1 MSRINNLLLLFLSV
15 LLSSCVS
22 QTADERAMRQM
33 AERLFPEHASRFSFV
48 QDADDS
54 CGKDWYEIEAEGR
67 KIVISGNN
75 ANSMAVGLNSYLNN
89 YCHTSVSWYLDDK
102 IQMPEELPLPETKVR
117 SEARCENRFFLNYC
131 TFGYTMPW
139 WSWEEWERF
148 IDWMA
153 LNGVNLP
160 LAITGQEAV
169 WYRVWSK
176 LGLTDEEIRNY
187 FTGPAHL
194 PWHRMT
200 NLDYWQGPLPMEWL
214 DAQVELQKKI
224 VERERQ
230 YNMRPVLPAFAGH
243 VPAELNRVY
252 PEAKISRMSSWGGF
266 KDEYRSHFLDPLDSL
281 FTVIQKEFLEQ
292 QTGLFGTDHI
302 YGADPFNEVDP
313 PSWEP
318 EFLATC
324 ARNLYGSL
332 TQVDPD
338 ATWLQ
343 MTWLFYIDR
352 DEWTNERVEA
362 FLRAVPQDRLILLD
376 YYCENT
382 EVWKQTESYYG
393 QPYIWCYLG
402 NFGGNT
408 MLAGNVKEVGER
420 IENVFAQGGDN
431 FSGLGSTL
439 EGFDCNQFMYEYLF
453 AKAWDSGCSDE
464 EWFEKLADR
473 RSGRE
478 DKAVREAWK
487 GLYEKIY
494 VDPAILGH
502 ATLVNARPSLKGHG
516 NWTTEPKTVYD
527 NEDLFD
533 IWETMLSAEEYE
545 RDAYGYDVVNIGRQ
559 VLGNHFLVLRDEF
572 ASAYEERNV
581 DALVKKGEEMMGLLA
596 DVDRLLGTQSS
607 FLLGKWI
614 ADARAVGSTEE
625 LKDYYEENAR
635 NLISTWGDRNQS
647 LNDYANRT
655 WNGMVSDYYAPRWEM
670 FINDVVGAVVEG
682 REFDRKGFH
691 EKVTQF
697 EIDWVKS
704 DRQYISEPE
713 GDSVEIARELMNKYR
728 KSVKKR

>member
-682 REFDRKGFH
+682 REFDRKEFH

>member
-655 WNGMVSDYYAPRWEM
+655 WNGMVSDYYAPRWEI
-670 FINDVVGAVVEG
+670 FISDVVGAVVEG

-728 KSVKKR
+728 KSVKTR